1 MIVIKNL
8 KKKYSADFTL
18 KIDSLEI
25 LDGEKTA
32 LVGANGSGKSTLLK
46 LVSGFTE
53 PDEGEIIIN
62 KGEKAAYLPQS
73 PYIFSGSV
81 RKNILVG
88 LGKKREKE
96 KEYSKASLGLL
107 LDNIGLS
114 HFEDKSAVKLSG
126 GEKQRMSFARML
138 IGSHKLLL
146 LDEPFSAVDVDFKDT
161 LQELLSDYCRRNETT
176 LIMSTHI
183 PIEAVKICDKLIIMH
198 KGEIAEYG
206 NCKDII
212 KEPKTNFGKAFLR
225 QWRITD
231 A

>member
-1 MIVIKNL
+1 MIAIKNL

-25 LDGEKTA
+25 PAGEKIA

-46 LVSGFTE
+46 LVSGYIE
-53 PDEGEIIIN
+53 PDEGEIIFERSID
-62 KGEKAAYLPQS
+62 AAYLPQN

-88 LGKKREKE
+88 LVKKEDKSDSEARLK
-96 KEYSKASLGLL
+96 LL
-107 LDNIGLS
+107 LDNVGLS
-114 HFEDKSAVKLSG
+114 RFDKKSAGKLSG
-126 GEKQRMSFARML
+126 GEMQRMVFARML

-146 LDEPFSAVDVDFKDT
+146 LDEPLSAVDVDFKDT
-161 LQELLSDYCRRNETT
+161 LEEILSDYCRRNGTT
-176 LIMSTHI
+176 LIMSTHT

-198 KGEIAEYG
+198 KGEVAEYG
-206 NCKDII
+206 DCGEII
-212 KEPKTNFGKAFLR
+212 KNPKTNFGKAFLR